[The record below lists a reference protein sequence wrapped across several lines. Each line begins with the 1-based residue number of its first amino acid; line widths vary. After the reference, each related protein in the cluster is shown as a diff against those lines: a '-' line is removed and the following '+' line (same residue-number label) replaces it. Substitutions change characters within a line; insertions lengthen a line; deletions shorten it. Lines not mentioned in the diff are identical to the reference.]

1 MALEADRLS
10 FSYGEVPVLSC
21 ASFGL
26 PQGGFAALIGPNGAG
41 KSTLLKL
48 LLGELSPSSGAV
60 RLLGQD
66 TARFRNWRR
75 LGYVPQ
81 DGLARHTDFPASVEE
96 VVLANLSGEIGL
108 LRFPR
113 QEHRERVRQ
122 ALELVGMAG
131 YGRRLI
137 GALSGGQRQRVLLAR
152 ALISRPEVM
161 LLDEPTSGMD
171 LQSGENFYRLL
182 AGLNRDHGLTILMV
196 GHDVDRVCSYVS
208 TLYCLEEG
216 TLAELTPGQVRRER
230 AGLHRHSDMT
240 RERRGNA
247 VSIFEY
253 PFMQRAF
260 LVGILLALI
269 IPCVGIVIVLKRLST
284 IGDALSHTSLAGVAA
299 GLLFNINPVLG
310 ATAACVAAAFGIEA
324 IRKKLPRYAEMSIAI
339 ILSAGVGL
347 AGVLSG
353 FVRSAASFNS
363 FLFGSIVAISDG
375 ELYTVAVVSGIIVL
389 AFLFLYKELFYLALD
404 ERAAR
409 MSGIP
414 VGIINSVFTVLIAVT
429 VSIAARTVGA
439 LIVSSMMVVPVA
451 CGMQLGRSY
460 KQTVLWSIAFAEGF
474 TVGGLFLSYYVGLK
488 PGGTIVLLGV
498 ACLLLL
504 LILKPLFARLGRAGR
519 KELKGE
525 HDD

>member
-1 MALEADRLS
+1 MMALEADRLS
-10 FSYGEVPVLSC
+10 FSYGEAPVLSC

-48 LLGELSPSSGAV
+48 
-60 RLLGQD
+60 LLGQD

-108 LRFPR
+108 FRFPR
-113 QEHRERVRQ
+113 PEHRERVRQ

-196 GHDVDRVCSYVS
+196 SHDVDRICSYVS

-240 RERRGNA
+240 RERRG
-247 VSIFEY
+247 
-253 PFMQRAF
+253 
-260 LVGILLALI
+260 
-269 IPCVGIVIVLKRLST
+269 
-284 IGDALSHTSLAGVAA
+284 
-299 GLLFNINPVLG
+299 
-310 ATAACVAAAFGIEA
+310 
-324 IRKKLPRYAEMSIAI
+324 
-339 ILSAGVGL
+339 
-347 AGVLSG
+347 
-353 FVRSAASFNS
+353 
-363 FLFGSIVAISDG
+363 
-375 ELYTVAVVSGIIVL
+375 
-389 AFLFLYKELFYLALD
+389 
-404 ERAAR
+404 ERN
-409 MSGIP
+409 
-414 VGIINSVFTVLIAVT
+414 VHL
-429 VSIAARTVGA
+429 
-439 LIVSSMMVVPVA
+439 
-451 CGMQLGRSY
+451 
-460 KQTVLWSIAFAEGF
+460 
-474 TVGGLFLSYYVGLK
+474 
-488 PGGTIVLLGV
+488 
-498 ACLLLL
+498 
-504 LILKPLFARLGRAGR
+504 
-519 KELKGE
+519 
-525 HDD
+525 

>member
-1 MALEADRLS
+1 MAT
-10 FSYGEVPVLSC
+10 PVLEMRNVEKN
-21 ASFGL
+21 FGGVRAIDNFSVTL
-26 PQGGFAALIGPNGAG
+26 EPGKIHGLIGPNGAG

-108 LRFPR
+108 FRFPR
-113 QEHRERVRQ
+113 PEHRERVRQ

-196 GHDVDRVCSYVS
+196 SHDVDRICSYVS

-240 RERRGNA
+240 RERRG
-247 VSIFEY
+247 E
-253 PFMQRAF
+253 
-260 LVGILLALI
+260 
-269 IPCVGIVIVLKRLST
+269 
-284 IGDALSHTSLAGVAA
+284 
-299 GLLFNINPVLG
+299 
-310 ATAACVAAAFGIEA
+310 
-324 IRKKLPRYAEMSIAI
+324 
-339 ILSAGVGL
+339 
-347 AGVLSG
+347 
-353 FVRSAASFNS
+353 RSVH
-363 FLFGSIVAISDG
+363 L
-375 ELYTVAVVSGIIVL
+375 
-389 AFLFLYKELFYLALD
+389 
-404 ERAAR
+404 
-409 MSGIP
+409 
-414 VGIINSVFTVLIAVT
+414 
-429 VSIAARTVGA
+429 
-439 LIVSSMMVVPVA
+439 
-451 CGMQLGRSY
+451 
-460 KQTVLWSIAFAEGF
+460 
-474 TVGGLFLSYYVGLK
+474 
-488 PGGTIVLLGV
+488 
-498 ACLLLL
+498 
-504 LILKPLFARLGRAGR
+504 
-519 KELKGE
+519 
-525 HDD
+525 

>member
-1 MALEADRLS
+1 MIELRKISAGYR
-10 FSYGEVPVLSC
+10 GEPVLRDVDLVFPAGC
-21 ASFGL
+21 VTVL
-26 PQGGFAALIGPNGAG
+26 LGPNGCG

-108 LRFPR
+108 FRFPR
-113 QEHRERVRQ
+113 PEHRERVRQ

-196 GHDVDRVCSYVS
+196 SHDVDRICSYVS

-240 RERRGNA
+240 RERRG
-247 VSIFEY
+247 SR
-253 PFMQRAF
+253 RA
-260 LVGILLALI
+260 
-269 IPCVGIVIVLKRLST
+269 KRS
-284 IGDALSHTSLAGVAA
+284 
-299 GLLFNINPVLG
+299 
-310 ATAACVAAAFGIEA
+310 
-324 IRKKLPRYAEMSIAI
+324 
-339 ILSAGVGL
+339 
-347 AGVLSG
+347 
-353 FVRSAASFNS
+353 
-363 FLFGSIVAISDG
+363 
-375 ELYTVAVVSGIIVL
+375 
-389 AFLFLYKELFYLALD
+389 
-404 ERAAR
+404 
-409 MSGIP
+409 
-414 VGIINSVFTVLIAVT
+414 
-429 VSIAARTVGA
+429 
-439 LIVSSMMVVPVA
+439 
-451 CGMQLGRSY
+451 
-460 KQTVLWSIAFAEGF
+460 
-474 TVGGLFLSYYVGLK
+474 
-488 PGGTIVLLGV
+488 
-498 ACLLLL
+498 
-504 LILKPLFARLGRAGR
+504 
-519 KELKGE
+519 
-525 HDD
+525 

>member
-1 MALEADRLS
+1 MMALEADRLS
-10 FSYGEVPVLSC
+10 FSYGEAPVLSC

-108 LRFPR
+108 FRFPR
-113 QEHRERVRQ
+113 PEHRERVRQ
-122 ALELVGMAG
+122 ALEVVGMAG

-137 GALSGGQRQRVLLAR
+137 GALSGGQRQ
-152 ALISRPEVM
+152 

-196 GHDVDRVCSYVS
+196 SHDVDRICSYVS

-240 RERRGNA
+240 RERRG
-247 VSIFEY
+247 
-253 PFMQRAF
+253 
-260 LVGILLALI
+260 
-269 IPCVGIVIVLKRLST
+269 
-284 IGDALSHTSLAGVAA
+284 
-299 GLLFNINPVLG
+299 
-310 ATAACVAAAFGIEA
+310 
-324 IRKKLPRYAEMSIAI
+324 
-339 ILSAGVGL
+339 
-347 AGVLSG
+347 
-353 FVRSAASFNS
+353 
-363 FLFGSIVAISDG
+363 
-375 ELYTVAVVSGIIVL
+375 
-389 AFLFLYKELFYLALD
+389 
-404 ERAAR
+404 ERN
-409 MSGIP
+409 
-414 VGIINSVFTVLIAVT
+414 VHL
-429 VSIAARTVGA
+429 
-439 LIVSSMMVVPVA
+439 
-451 CGMQLGRSY
+451 
-460 KQTVLWSIAFAEGF
+460 
-474 TVGGLFLSYYVGLK
+474 
-488 PGGTIVLLGV
+488 
-498 ACLLLL
+498 
-504 LILKPLFARLGRAGR
+504 
-519 KELKGE
+519 
-525 HDD
+525 

>member
-10 FSYGEVPVLSC
+10 FSYGEAPVLSC

-108 LRFPR
+108 FRFPR
-113 QEHRERVRQ
+113 PEHRERVRQ

-171 LQSGENFYRLL
+171 L
-182 AGLNRDHGLTILMV
+182 DHGLTILMV
-196 GHDVDRVCSYVS
+196 SHDVDRICSYVS

-240 RERRGNA
+240 RERRG
-247 VSIFEY
+247 E
-253 PFMQRAF
+253 
-260 LVGILLALI
+260 
-269 IPCVGIVIVLKRLST
+269 
-284 IGDALSHTSLAGVAA
+284 
-299 GLLFNINPVLG
+299 
-310 ATAACVAAAFGIEA
+310 
-324 IRKKLPRYAEMSIAI
+324 
-339 ILSAGVGL
+339 
-347 AGVLSG
+347 
-353 FVRSAASFNS
+353 RSVH
-363 FLFGSIVAISDG
+363 L
-375 ELYTVAVVSGIIVL
+375 
-389 AFLFLYKELFYLALD
+389 
-404 ERAAR
+404 
-409 MSGIP
+409 
-414 VGIINSVFTVLIAVT
+414 
-429 VSIAARTVGA
+429 
-439 LIVSSMMVVPVA
+439 
-451 CGMQLGRSY
+451 
-460 KQTVLWSIAFAEGF
+460 
-474 TVGGLFLSYYVGLK
+474 
-488 PGGTIVLLGV
+488 
-498 ACLLLL
+498 
-504 LILKPLFARLGRAGR
+504 
-519 KELKGE
+519 
-525 HDD
+525 

>member
-10 FSYGEVPVLSC
+10 FSYGEAPVLSC

-108 LRFPR
+108 FRFPR
-113 QEHRERVRQ
+113 PEHRERVRQ

-137 GALSGGQRQRVLLAR
+137 GALSGGQRQRVGIAQ

-216 TLAELTPGQVRRER
+216 TLAELTPGQVRR
-230 AGLHRHSDMT
+230 
-240 RERRGNA
+240 
-247 VSIFEY
+247 
-253 PFMQRAF
+253 
-260 LVGILLALI
+260 
-269 IPCVGIVIVLKRLST
+269 
-284 IGDALSHTSLAGVAA
+284 
-299 GLLFNINPVLG
+299 
-310 ATAACVAAAFGIEA
+310 
-324 IRKKLPRYAEMSIAI
+324 
-339 ILSAGVGL
+339 
-347 AGVLSG
+347 
-353 FVRSAASFNS
+353 
-363 FLFGSIVAISDG
+363 
-375 ELYTVAVVSGIIVL
+375 
-389 AFLFLYKELFYLALD
+389 
-404 ERAAR
+404 
-409 MSGIP
+409 
-414 VGIINSVFTVLIAVT
+414 
-429 VSIAARTVGA
+429 
-439 LIVSSMMVVPVA
+439 
-451 CGMQLGRSY
+451 
-460 KQTVLWSIAFAEGF
+460 GF
-474 TVGGLFLSYYVGLK
+474 TA
-488 PGGTIVLLGV
+488 IQ
-498 ACLLLL
+498 
-504 LILKPLFARLGRAGR
+504 I
-519 KELKGE
+519 
-525 HDD
+525 

>member
-1 MALEADRLS
+1 MMALEADRLS

-137 GALSGGQRQRVLLAR
+137 GALSGGQRHR
-152 ALISRPEVM
+152 I
-161 LLDEPTSGMD
+161 
-171 LQSGENFYRLL
+171 
-182 AGLNRDHGLTILMV
+182 
-196 GHDVDRVCSYVS
+196 CSYVS

-240 RERRGNA
+240 RERRG
-247 VSIFEY
+247 E
-253 PFMQRAF
+253 
-260 LVGILLALI
+260 
-269 IPCVGIVIVLKRLST
+269 
-284 IGDALSHTSLAGVAA
+284 
-299 GLLFNINPVLG
+299 
-310 ATAACVAAAFGIEA
+310 
-324 IRKKLPRYAEMSIAI
+324 
-339 ILSAGVGL
+339 
-347 AGVLSG
+347 
-353 FVRSAASFNS
+353 RSVH
-363 FLFGSIVAISDG
+363 L
-375 ELYTVAVVSGIIVL
+375 
-389 AFLFLYKELFYLALD
+389 
-404 ERAAR
+404 
-409 MSGIP
+409 
-414 VGIINSVFTVLIAVT
+414 
-429 VSIAARTVGA
+429 
-439 LIVSSMMVVPVA
+439 
-451 CGMQLGRSY
+451 
-460 KQTVLWSIAFAEGF
+460 
-474 TVGGLFLSYYVGLK
+474 
-488 PGGTIVLLGV
+488 
-498 ACLLLL
+498 
-504 LILKPLFARLGRAGR
+504 
-519 KELKGE
+519 
-525 HDD
+525 